1 MQTRMSQNHAGDRA
15 LCRGQLGSPPNA
27 LGQLADVSAAWF
39 GPGAVTLDALLLN
52 YQPASGGGECA
63 LSGETEKQA
72 LPGTVNR
79 GRRTGALCRSH
90 RRLTGVFSRGPE
102 RRR

>member
-15 LCRGQLGSPPNA
+15 LCGGQLGSPPNA

-39 GPGAVTLDALLLN
+39 VLGAVTRDALLFN
-52 YQPASGGGECA
+52 YQPASGGECA
-63 LSGETEKQA
+63 LSGETERQA
-72 LPGTVNR
+72 LPGTVSR